1 VPDYHISREKLG
13 ELAFSSRKRRCL
25 LEARAARGAGM
36 TSLSI
41 SLVSRAFNEA
51 QNGQLARMPQ
61 KVVYE
66 RIPQLDED
74 GNPLIRPNRAIQTVR
89 VPYQVEIVKLS
100 GPPLKVGELLV

>member
-1 VPDYHISREKLG
+1 
-13 ELAFSSRKRRCL
+13 
-25 LEARAARGAGM
+25 M

-41 SLVSRAFNEA
+41 SLVSRAFNEV

-61 KVVYE
+61 KVVYK

-89 VPYQVEIVKLS
+89 VPYQVEIVKLL
-100 GPPLKVGELLV
+100 GPLLKVGEVLV